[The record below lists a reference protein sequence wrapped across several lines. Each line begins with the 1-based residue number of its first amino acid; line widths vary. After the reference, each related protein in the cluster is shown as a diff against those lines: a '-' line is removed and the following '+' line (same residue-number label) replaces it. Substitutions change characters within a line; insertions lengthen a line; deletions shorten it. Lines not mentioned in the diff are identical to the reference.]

1 MKPCFGYIWLD
12 ENFEHAAY
20 TMKKEAKYLATPE
33 GKIFALGIGVGG
45 LWVMMLIGLAWT
57 QYVVPGHLLRM
68 LATGMVAGRAG
79 GISLGQAMGLPTWL
93 IVINATM
100 ADCLTV
106 LLLYPLFVF
115 STRNM
120 VNMPL
125 VNRVLGDS
133 IKRAEARKSWVSRY
147 GLIGLLFFVWFPL
160 HMTGP
165 LAGSIIGYFMG
176 FHPYLTMAIV
186 ITGTFLAVL
195 CWTFL
200 FHTIAAWAGDL
211 SYLIPVFVILV
222 ALIAFLVVRAQQRKK
237 A

>member
-1 MKPCFGYIWLD
+1 
-12 ENFEHAAY
+12 
-20 TMKKEAKYLATPE
+20 MKKQANHLATPE
-33 GKIFALGIGVGG
+33 GKIFATGIGLGCA
-45 LWVMMLIGLAWT
+45 WVVLLIGLTWT
-57 QYVVPGHLLRM
+57 EHVVSGHLLRM

-93 IVINATM
+93 IVVNATM

-115 STRNM
+115 STKN
-120 VNMPL
+120 VVKMPL
-125 VNRVLGDS
+125 VNQVLGDS
-133 IKRAEARKSWVSRY
+133 IRRAEARKSWVTRY

-200 FHTIAAWAGDL
+200 FHSIAVWAGDL

-222 ALIAFLVVRAQQRKK
+222 ALIGFLVVRAQQRKK
-237 A
+237 P

>member
-1 MKPCFGYIWLD
+1 MKLCFGYILLD
-12 ENFEHAAY
+12 QNSEVSVY
-20 TMKKEAKYLATPE
+20 TMKKEANYLATPE
-33 GKIFALGIGVGG
+33 GKIFATGIGVGCA
-45 LWVMMLIGLAWT
+45 WVMLLIGLTWA
-57 QYVVPGHLLRM
+57 QHVVPGHLLRM

-79 GISLGQAMGLPTWL
+79 GISLGQTMGLPTWL

-115 STRNM
+115 SAKNM

-125 VNRVLGDS
+125 VNQMLGDS
-133 IKRAEARKSWVSRY
+133 IRRAEARQSWVSRY
-147 GLIGLLFFVWFPL
+147 GWIGLLFFVWFPL

-186 ITGTFLAVL
+186 IIGTFLAVL
-195 CWTFL
+195 CWTYL
-200 FHTIAAWAGDL
+200 FHVVAAWAGDL

-222 ALIAFLVVRAQQRKK
+222 ALVAFLILRAQNRKK
-237 A
+237 Q

>member
-1 MKPCFGYIWLD
+1 MKR
-12 ENFEHAAY
+12 EVN
-20 TMKKEAKYLATPE
+20 YLATPE
-33 GKIFALGIGVGG
+33 GKIFATGISLGCA
-45 LWVMMLIGLAWT
+45 WVALLIGLTWT
-57 QYVVPGHLLRM
+57 QHVVSGHLLRM

-93 IVINATM
+93 IVVNATM

-115 STRNM
+115 STKNL
-120 VNMPL
+120 VKLPL
-125 VNRVLGDS
+125 VDRVLGDS
-133 IKRAEARKSWVSRY
+133 IRRAEARKSWVSRY

-195 CWTFL
+195 CWTYL

-222 ALIAFLVVRAQQRKK
+222 ALIAFLVVRAQQRRKP
-237 A
+237 